1 MKHLLKFPQKK
12 AKCNISYLDK
22 PIKINLNEIKIKN
35 FIGNNIIECY
45 IPPIQNNSI
54 ISTIEDIDVN
64 SLETLKRNPDWI
76 ETCDNIE
83 NIYTNSYSKDISC
96 LNVLFNNKTECF
108 INGIERDLEDTIE
121 LLRDNK
127 KIKELNVR
135 IDISFLGLF
144 IYDHLIINKWV
155 IKNIDIEDSSDDIEG
170 WDKEEI
176 EEDWDNEIKK
186 YENDIRNKIENYNNS
201 LSNAKNLLEEIRD
214 ESCINNWEKKI
225 NKLKKYILKL

>member
-12 AKCNISYLDK
+12 AKCYISYLDK

-45 IPPIQNNSI
+45 IPINNNSI
-54 ISTIEDIDVN
+54 VSIIEDIDIN
-64 SLETLKRNPDWI
+64 SFETLKNNPDWI
-76 ETCDNIE
+76 ETVNID

-108 INGIERDLEDTIE
+108 INGNEMDLEDTIE
-121 LLRDNK
+121 LLRDNRK
-127 KIKELNVR
+127 LKELNVKME
-135 IDISFLGLF
+135 ISFLGLF

-155 IKNIDIEDSSDDIEG
+155 IKNIDIEDLSDDMDD
-170 WDKEEI
+170 WDRYEI
-176 EEDWDNEIKK
+176 EEDWSNEINK
-186 YENDIRNKIENYNNS
+186 YENDIQNKIEYYKNS
-201 LSNAKNLLEEIRD
+201 LSNAKNLLEEIKE

-225 NKLKKYILKL
+225 NKLKNNILKL